1 MFTRRPFHH
10 CQFTRARLVALC
22 AVLLITV
29 LAVCNTG
36 APRGHA
42 SGKRQEALTF
52 EDRVA
57 AQRAIEAVYHR
68 QRIWPKEN
76 PAPKPALDEVL
87 PEAALR
93 AKVEEYLRMSRAL
106 EVFTGAALTPE
117 QLQAELERMARQTRQ
132 PAVLGA
138 LWAALDHDPLLL
150 AECLARPVV
159 AAAGASIADG
169 GLRNADWGM

>member
-1 MFTRRPFHH
+1 MFSRSLSHH
-10 CQFTRARLVALC
+10 RQLTLARVVTLC

-42 SGKRQEALTF
+42 SGKRQTLTF

-68 QRIWPKEN
+68 QRIWPKDN
-76 PAPKPALDEVL
+76 PQPKPALDEVL
-87 PEAALR
+87 PDTALR

-106 EVFTGAALTPE
+106 KVFTGAALTPTA
-117 QLQAELERMARQTRQ
+117 LQAELERMARQTWQ
-132 PAVLGA
+132 PEVLGE
-138 LWAALDHDPLLL
+138 L
-150 AECLARPVV
+150 
-159 AAAGASIADG
+159 
-169 GLRNADWGM
+169 